1 MPKIILTQGIQGSG
15 KSTFAKKW
23 VEEDP
28 VHRVRWNNDDCRRMC
43 GPYWIPERETFIR
56 ILKESFLSTA
66 MMAPKDIVVDNMN
79 LNPKTINYYKDLV
92 NGYNK
97 VANSRGQELY
107 TLEYKQFFNISVDE
121 CILRDSM
128 RPNPIGEKI
137 IKSTYRK
144 YRDYIINQSVNNMY
158 DNLVPNNPKLENA
171 IICDIDATLSLNLK
185 GRPFYG
191 EGCAEGIADDIVI
204 EPIANI
210 LRTMSKNNKI
220 LIVTGREGTPEII
233 EATKNWLI
241 NNNIPYDSI
250 YLRPVKDYSPGAECK
265 KEIYNNYIK
274 GKYNVS
280 FVLEDNKKCVNM
292 WRSEGL
298 ICLQPNDGNF

>member
-43 GPYWIPERETFIR
+43 GPYSVLERESFITSTR
-56 ILKESFLSTA
+56 HSFIHKA
-66 MMAPKDIVVDNMN
+66 MIDKKDIVIDDMN
-79 LNPKTINYYKDLV
+79 LNTRTTEYYEKIV
-92 NGYNK
+92 KAYNDQNTDK
-97 VANSRGQELY
+97 YV
-107 TLEYKQFFNISVDE
+107 LEYKQFFNISVDE

-220 LIVTGREGTPEII
+220 LIV
-233 EATKNWLI
+233 AKKNWLI
-241 NNNIPYDSI
+241 NNNIHYDSI

>member
-15 KSTFAKKW
+15 KSTWAKKW

-43 GPYWIPERETFIR
+43 GPYSVLERESFITSLRKTFIHN
-56 ILKESFLSTA
+56 A
-66 MMAPKDIVVDNMN
+66 MINKKDIVIDDMN
-79 LNPKTINYYKDLV
+79 LNTRTTEYYEKIV
-92 NGYNK
+92 KAYNDQNTDK
-97 VANSRGQELY
+97 YV
-107 TLEYKQFFNISVDE
+107 LEYKQFFNISVDE
-121 CILRDSM
+121 CIRRDSF

-158 DNLVPNNPKLENA
+158 DNLVVNDPKLENA

-191 EGCAEGIADDIVI
+191 EGCAEGIVNDIVI

-220 LIVTGREGTPEII
+220 LIVTGREGTTEII

-250 YLRPVKDYSPGAECK
+250 YLRPVKDYSSGAECK

>member
-15 KSTFAKKW
+15 KSTWAKKW

-43 GPYWIPERETFIR
+43 GPYSVLERESFITSTR
-56 ILKESFLSTA
+56 HSFIHKA
-66 MMAPKDIVVDNMN
+66 MIDKKDIVIDDMN
-79 LNPKTINYYKDLV
+79 LNTRTTEYYEKIV
-92 NGYNK
+92 KAYNDQNTDK
-97 VANSRGQELY
+97 YV
-107 TLEYKQFFNISVDE
+107 LEYKQFFNISVDE

-241 NNNIPYDSI
+241 NNNIHYDSI

>member
-15 KSTFAKKW
+15 KSTWAKKW

-28 VHRVRWNNDDCRRMC
+28 IHRVRWNNDDCRRMC
-43 GPYWIPERETFIR
+43 GPYSVLERESFITSTR
-56 ILKESFLSTA
+56 HSFIHKA
-66 MMAPKDIVVDNMN
+66 MIDKKDIVIDDMN
-79 LNPKTINYYKDLV
+79 LNTRTTEYYEKIV
-92 NGYNK
+92 KAYNDQNTDK
-97 VANSRGQELY
+97 YV
-107 TLEYKQFFNISVDE
+107 LEYKQFFNISVDE

-241 NNNIPYDSI
+241 NNNIHYDSI

>member
-15 KSTFAKKW
+15 KSTWAKKW

-28 VHRVRWNNDDCRRMC
+28 INRVRWNNDNCRRMC
-43 GPYWIPERETFIR
+43 GPYWITERESFITTIR
-56 ILKESFLSTA
+56 NNFIHLA
-66 MMAPKDIVVDNMN
+66 MINKKDIVLDDMN
-79 LNPKTINYYKDLV
+79 LNSKTISHYEKVV
-92 NGYNK
+92 NEHNTYCDNK
-97 VANSRGQELY
+97 Y
-107 TLEYKQFFNISVDE
+107 TIEYKQFFDVSVEE

-158 DNLVPNNPKLENA
+158 DNLVSNDPKLEDA

>member
-15 KSTFAKKW
+15 KSTWAKKW

-28 VHRVRWNNDDCRRMC
+28 INRVRWNNDDCRRMC
-43 GPYWIPERETFIR
+43 GSYWIPERESFITTIR
-56 ILKESFLSTA
+56 NNFIHLA
-66 MMAPKDIVVDNMN
+66 MINKKDIVIDDMN
-79 LNPKTINYYKDLV
+79 LNSKTIAHYEKVV
-92 NGYNK
+92 NEHNTYCDNK
-97 VANSRGQELY
+97 Y
-107 TLEYKQFFNISVDE
+107 IIEYKQFFDVSVEE
-121 CILRDSM
+121 CVRRDSF
-128 RPNPIGEKI
+128 RDNPVGEKI

-250 YLRPVKDYSPGAECK
+250 YLRPVKNYSPGAECK

>member
-15 KSTFAKKW
+15 KSTWAKKW

-28 VHRVRWNNDDCRRMC
+28 IHRVRWNNDDCRRMC
-43 GPYWIPERETFIR
+43 GPYSVLERESFITSTR
-56 ILKESFLSTA
+56 HSFIHKA
-66 MMAPKDIVVDNMN
+66 MIDKKDIVIDDMN
-79 LNPKTINYYKDLV
+79 LNTRTTEYYEKIV
-92 NGYNK
+92 KAYNDQNTDK
-97 VANSRGQELY
+97 YV
-107 TLEYKQFFNISVDE
+107 LEYKQFFNISVDE

-158 DNLVPNNPKLENA
+158 DNLVPNNSKLENA

-185 GRPFYG
+185 VRPFYG

>member
-15 KSTFAKKW
+15 KSTWAKKW

-43 GPYWIPERETFIR
+43 GPYSVLERESFITSTR
-56 ILKESFLSTA
+56 HSFIHKA
-66 MMAPKDIVVDNMN
+66 MIDKKDIVIDDMN
-79 LNPKTINYYKDLV
+79 LNTRTTEYYEKIV
-92 NGYNK
+92 KAYNDQNTDK
-97 VANSRGQELY
+97 YV
-107 TLEYKQFFNISVDE
+107 LEYKQFFNISVDE

-220 LIVTGREGTPEII
+220 LIVTGREGTKEII
-233 EATKNWLI
+233 DATINWLI

>member
-43 GPYWIPERETFIR
+43 GPYSVLERESFITSTR
-56 ILKESFLSTA
+56 HSFIHKA
-66 MMAPKDIVVDNMN
+66 MIDKKDIVIDDMN
-79 LNPKTINYYKDLV
+79 LNTRTTEYYEKIV
-92 NGYNK
+92 KAYNDQNTDK
-97 VANSRGQELY
+97 YV
-107 TLEYKQFFNISVDE
+107 LEYKQFFNISVDE

-241 NNNIPYDSI
+241 NNNIHYDSI

>member
-15 KSTFAKKW
+15 KSTWAKKW

-28 VHRVRWNNDDCRRMC
+28 IHRVRWNNDDCRRMC
-43 GPYWIPERETFIR
+43 GPYSVLERESFITSTR
-56 ILKESFLSTA
+56 HSFIHKA
-66 MMAPKDIVVDNMN
+66 MIDKKDIVIDDMN
-79 LNPKTINYYKDLV
+79 LNTRTTEYYEKIV
-92 NGYNK
+92 KAYNDQNTDK
-97 VANSRGQELY
+97 YV
-107 TLEYKQFFNISVDE
+107 LEYKQFFNISVDE
-121 CILRDSM
+121 CILRDSF

-158 DNLVPNNPKLENA
+158 DNLVVNDPKLENA

-210 LRTMSKNNKI
+210 LRIMSKNNKI

-241 NNNIPYDSI
+241 NNNIHYDSI

>member
-43 GPYWIPERETFIR
+43 GPYSVLERESFITSTR
-56 ILKESFLSTA
+56 HSFIHKA
-66 MMAPKDIVVDNMN
+66 MIDKKDIVIDDMN
-79 LNPKTINYYKDLV
+79 LNTRTTEYYEKIV
-92 NGYNK
+92 KAYNDQNTDK
-97 VANSRGQELY
+97 YV
-107 TLEYKQFFNISVDE
+107 LEYKQFFNISVDE

-158 DNLVPNNPKLENA
+158 ANLVPNNPKLENA

-241 NNNIPYDSI
+241 NNNIHYDSI

>member
-28 VHRVRWNNDDCRRMC
+28 IHRVRWNNDDCRRMC
-43 GPYWIPERETFIR
+43 GPYSVLERESFITSIRHTFIHKSM
-56 ILKESFLSTA
+56 IDK
-66 MMAPKDIVVDNMN
+66 KDIVIDDMN
-79 LNPKTINYYKDLV
+79 LNTRTTEYYEKIV
-92 NGYNK
+92 KAYNDQNTDK
-97 VANSRGQELY
+97 Y
-107 TLEYKQFFNISVDE
+107 ILEYKQFFNISVDE

-158 DNLVPNNPKLENA
+158 DNLVVNDPKLENA

-233 EATKNWLI
+233 NATINWLI

-274 GKYNVS
+274 DKYNVS

>member
-15 KSTFAKKW
+15 KSTWAKKW

-43 GPYWIPERETFIR
+43 GPYSVLERESFITSTR
-56 ILKESFLSTA
+56 HSFIHKA
-66 MMAPKDIVVDNMN
+66 MIDKKDIVIDDMN
-79 LNPKTINYYKDLV
+79 LNTRTTEYYEKIV
-92 NGYNK
+92 KAYNDQNTDK
-97 VANSRGQELY
+97 YV
-107 TLEYKQFFNISVDE
+107 LEYKQFFNISVDE

-137 IKSTYRK
+137 IKFTYRK

-250 YLRPVKDYSPGAECK
+250 YLRPVKDYSPGTECK

>member
-15 KSTFAKKW
+15 KSTWAKKW

-28 VHRVRWNNDDCRRMC
+28 IHRVRWNNDDCRRMC
-43 GPYWIPERETFIR
+43 GPYSVLERESFITSTR
-56 ILKESFLSTA
+56 HSFIHKA
-66 MMAPKDIVVDNMN
+66 MIDKKDIVIDDMN
-79 LNPKTINYYKDLV
+79 LNTRTTEYYEKIV
-92 NGYNK
+92 KAYNDQNTDK
-97 VANSRGQELY
+97 YV
-107 TLEYKQFFNISVDE
+107 LEYKQFFNISVDE

-241 NNNIPYDSI
+241 NNNIHYDSI
-250 YLRPVKDYSPGAECK
+250 YLRPVKDYSSGAECK

>member
-43 GPYWIPERETFIR
+43 GPYSVLERESFITSTR
-56 ILKESFLSTA
+56 HSFIHKA
-66 MMAPKDIVVDNMN
+66 MIDKKDIVIDDMN
-79 LNPKTINYYKDLV
+79 LNTRTTEYYEKIV
-92 NGYNK
+92 KAYNDQNTDK
-97 VANSRGQELY
+97 Y
-107 TLEYKQFFNISVDE
+107 ILEYKQFFNISVDE

-158 DNLVPNNPKLENA
+158 DNLVPNNPKLENV

>member
-1 MPKIILTQGIQGSG
+1 MIY
-15 KSTFAKKW
+15 
-23 VEEDP
+23 
-28 VHRVRWNNDDCRRMC
+28 N
-43 GPYWIPERETFIR
+43 
-56 ILKESFLSTA
+56 
-66 MMAPKDIVVDNMN
+66 IVN
-79 LNPKTINYYKDLV
+79 
-92 NGYNK
+92 
-97 VANSRGQELY
+97 
-107 TLEYKQFFNISVDE
+107 
-121 CILRDSM
+121 
-128 RPNPIGEKI
+128 
-137 IKSTYRK
+137 
-144 YRDYIINQSVNNMY
+144 
-158 DNLVPNNPKLENA
+158 
-171 IICDIDATLSLNLK
+171 
-185 GRPFYG
+185 
-191 EGCAEGIADDIVI
+191 
-204 EPIANI
+204 
-210 LRTMSKNNKI
+210 SKNNKI